1 MYFTFVLSGF
11 STPLCACST
20 YDDVPEVSAAF
31 ASAAFASAAFDVNG
45 NHCPLA
51 LARLIW
57 SGPGG
62 RLESTSGGN
71 TDHPFG
77 CRPFSRYQ
85 RDL

>member
-1 MYFTFVLSGF
+1 MYFTFVRSGF

-31 ASAAFASAAFDVNG
+31 ARAAFDVNG

>member
-1 MYFTFVLSGF
+1 MYFTFVRSGV

-20 YDDVPEVSAAF
+20 HDDVPEVSAAI
-31 ASAAFASAAFDVNG
+31 ASAAFDVNG

-57 SGPGG
+57 SGPGV

-71 TDHPFG
+71 TDHPVG